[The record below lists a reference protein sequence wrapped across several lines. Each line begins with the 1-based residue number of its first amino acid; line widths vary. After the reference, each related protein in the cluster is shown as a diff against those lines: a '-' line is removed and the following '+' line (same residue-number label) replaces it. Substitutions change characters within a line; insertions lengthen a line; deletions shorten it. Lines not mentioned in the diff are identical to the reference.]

1 MLQMKLG
8 LKVVFFTVFQQTCY
22 NKNNILESEELGSI
36 LWMLLRMGMIYF
48 YSKGKPSKESIQL
61 QNLKKETHF
70 STTFKVSKDIWKI
83 IVCST

>member
-22 NKNNILESEELGSI
+22 NKSNILQSEELCGT
-36 LWMLLRMGMIYF
+36 LWMLLGMSCF
-48 YSKGKPSKESIQL
+48 YSKGKPLEVSINT